1 MISLDDDGQ
10 APLESLYELLD
21 KLEEGYDV
29 VYAYYNEIKQ
39 TAFRRFGT
47 ENGRGNARSAKEPE
61 SKQFLYSTEICY

>member
-47 ENGRGNARSAKEPE
+47 WMAQKMGEVMLDQP
-61 SKQFLYSTEICY
+61 